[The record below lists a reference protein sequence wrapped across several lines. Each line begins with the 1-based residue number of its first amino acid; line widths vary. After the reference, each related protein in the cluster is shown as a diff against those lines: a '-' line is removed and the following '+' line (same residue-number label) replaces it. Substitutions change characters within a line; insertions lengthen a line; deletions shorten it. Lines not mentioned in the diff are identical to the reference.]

1 MVFKATFKQYFSY
14 IVAVNFIGGLE
25 ETGLPKDNHWP
36 VTSHCY
42 TLSQNVVL
50 SSCKSNYHSIPSWP
64 RLPQIGKS
72 HPCRNGGLD
81 QNEDLFDSNNTLF
94 SEIEIF
100 QLINIFISSVNN
112 FGVQIETDQGICGT
126 FCRSFLQSF
135 GSDGPVV
142 LRKTLKCEKCTDR
155 RQTRSDDKSS
165 LSLGPGK
172 QKTKNALSVYY
183 Q

>member
-1 MVFKATFKQYFSY
+1 
-14 IVAVNFIGGLE
+14 
-25 ETGLPKDNHWP
+25 
-36 VTSHCY
+36 
-42 TLSQNVVL
+42 
-50 SSCKSNYHSIPSWP
+50 
-64 RLPQIGKS
+64 
-72 HPCRNGGLD
+72 LD

-126 FCRSFLQSF
+126 FCRSFLQNF